1 LRIVIEEL
9 NNIENSRED
18 TNQVLFFIQ
27 TPVISP
33 DGTVEVNFKGETGS
47 KIIITITKKDPT
59 APSTVSGVEVKACT
73 EGK

>member
-1 LRIVIEEL
+1 M
-9 NNIENSRED
+9 
-18 TNQVLFFIQ
+18 LFFIQ

>member
-1 LRIVIEEL
+1 MRIVIEEL

-47 KIIITITKKDPT
+47 KIIITITKKDLT